1 MSIQPTAVRAIS
13 ETRPAK
19 QRSQVTNGKRMFVDG
34 NGRSPW
40 ARRWRDLCELHAWDL
55 CGGDLNSLS
64 EAKRSLIKRAAT
76 IEIELEAIEGK
87 LSTGKEAD
95 LSTYAMAAGHLK
107 RILETL
113 GLDRVARDV
122 TFNDLL
128 RADVKRQQQQARGQQ
143 P

>member
-1 MSIQPTAVRAIS
+1 MSIQSSAVRPNS
-13 ETRPAK
+13 ETRSPR

-76 IEIELEAIEGK
+76 IEIELEALEGK
-87 LSTGKEAD
+87 LSEGKEAD
-95 LSTYAMAAGHLK
+95 LGTYAMAAGHLK

-113 GLDRVARDV
+113 GIERVPRDV
-122 TFNDLL
+122 TDIDPLDY
-128 RADVKRQQQQARGQQ
+128 ARQRVEVAG
-143 P
+143 

>member
-1 MSIQPTAVRAIS
+1 MSIQPSAVRVVP
-13 ETRPAK
+13 ETRPTK
-19 QRSQVTNGKRMFVDG
+19 QRSKVTNGKRMFVDG

-40 ARRWRDLCELHAWDL
+40 ARRWRDLCELHARDL
-55 CGGDLNSLS
+55 SGGDLDSLS

-87 LSTGKEAD
+87 LSEGKPGD

-113 GLDRVARDV
+113 GIERVPRDISDPLEYRRE
-122 TFNDLL
+122 T
-128 RADVKRQQQQARGQQ
+128 
-143 P
+143 